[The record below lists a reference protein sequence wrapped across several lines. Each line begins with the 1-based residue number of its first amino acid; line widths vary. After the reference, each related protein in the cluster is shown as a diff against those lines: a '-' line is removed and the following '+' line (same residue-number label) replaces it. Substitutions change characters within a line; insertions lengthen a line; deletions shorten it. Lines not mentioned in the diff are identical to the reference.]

1 MLKSPTI
8 NRSVCLFLLANR
20 LLEMFIE
27 MNDHAVVKRRWTD
40 ELTRSDSTARN
51 SGLIQGENNIHD
63 VGELRLKQ
71 LFEHPGEADGTSVLR
86 LYSHVTP
93 ESN

>member
-1 MLKSPTI
+1 
-8 NRSVCLFLLANR
+8 
-20 LLEMFIE
+20 

-40 ELTRSDSTARN
+40 ELTRSDSTARD
-51 SGLIQGENNIHD
+51 SRLTQDENNIND
-63 VGELRLKQ
+63 AEEVRLKQ
-71 LFEHPGEADGTSVLR
+71 LFERPGETDETSVIR